1 MFHAAALDDGAILH
15 DQNLIGFEDGGEAVR
30 DDDGSSAGESGI
42 EGTLDGGF
50 RFGIEMSGGLVE
62 DDDVGGF

>member
-1 MFHAAALDDGAILH
+1 MTMEVLPARAD
-15 DQNLIGFEDGGEAVR
+15 
-30 DDDGSSAGESGI
+30 I